1 MIGTC
6 YRKMNLFNEA
16 HKIYEDVYNLYP
28 DNLDNLRMLVQ
39 IRKDLGLK
47 FQDLMQ
53 KVMALDRQNEMMQ
66 QQQNPGYGQGYGGMD
81 VQDMRQQIGEMPDM
95 TNIQPTQKRTMAQR
109 DDGDW
114 DDVDAGGLLD

>member
-1 MIGTC
+1 MHYAKTDNFEKAIIFFERASSIQPKEVKWRLMIGTC

-53 KVMALDRQNEMMQ
+53 KVMALDR
-66 QQQNPGYGQGYGGMD
+66 
-81 VQDMRQQIGEMPDM
+81 
-95 TNIQPTQKRTMAQR
+95 
-109 DDGDW
+109 
-114 DDVDAGGLLD
+114 